1 MKTCIAIQIIT
12 AVWLCLLFSSCE
24 TAPIQVESAKATV
37 VQNEVTKKH
46 IKTFTDTNRKT
57 QVHIKKVQDE
67 AIEEAKALDTA
78 KRYLDELLGPGQ

>member
-1 MKTCIAIQIIT
+1 MIRFSAIVIC
-12 AVWLCLLFSSCE
+12 AAFLGACE